1 MSTMDDRDR
10 ILALR
15 QQVSGLYGVVALS
28 IMLFDQVVDE
38 EILELL
44 TSAVPAFGR
53 CRLEGTYLVRDQPAL
68 GVESGSEP
76 WTELNALAG
85 VDGPVSVPGATWA
98 WAYPIRSVAGHSGY
112 LVVSAEATPST
123 DEQFL
128 VRTLARQA
136 GAALNSAALYR
147 AERAAS
153 GELRERNAEL
163 ASVNDTLT
171 HAVADLERRS
181 RIHELLI
188 NVVATGG
195 GEGAIAAVLHEL
207 TGLAVV
213 VEDKFGHLL
222 AWAGGEHPA
231 SDRPRAAR
239 DRTELLNRVR
249 RNGRPLRERDRVLAV
264 AQPRDEVLGV
274 LALID
279 PSRAA
284 GPYETLALEY
294 AAVVLAMELAHQRSL
309 AETELRLRGDL
320 VDDLLTGTDDESAI
334 ARSAALDHDL
344 YLPHQILAIS
354 WTGSDKPEKVGR
366 AVDQAIGRITQA
378 RALISRRGGK
388 IMVVAPTRGD
398 TVEYEWRELHRL
410 VSHALPYAEIA
421 IGVGR
426 PRANPSDLPRSH
438 TEAHRAL
445 GVRRSQANHNGVT
458 TFDELGFY
466 RMVGTAETE
475 HEVAEFIREWLGL
488 LIDYDATHHYDLVT
502 TLWQYYEC
510 GGNYD
515 ATAHALLIHRS
526 TLRYRLRRIRELT
539 GYDLRAV
546 DTHLNLHIAT
556 RAWQIRNGPE

>member
-1 MSTMDDRDR
+1 MDDRDR
-10 ILALR
+10 IEALR
-15 QQVSGLYGVVALS
+15 QQMSSLYGGIALS

-38 EILELL
+38 EILGLL

-53 CRLEGTYLVRDQPAL
+53 CRLEGTYLARDQPAP
-68 GVESGSEP
+68 GVESASEP
-76 WTELNALAG
+76 WTELTALAG
-85 VDGPVSVPGATWA
+85 VDGPVSVPGAIWA
-98 WAYPIRSVAGHSGY
+98 WAYPLRSVAGHSGY
-112 LVVSAEATPST
+112 LVVSAKAKPSA
-123 DEQFL
+123 DEEFL
-128 VRTLARQA
+128 VRMVAQQA

-153 GELRERNAEL
+153 GELRERNAKL
-163 ASVNDTLT
+163 ALANDNLS

-213 VEDKFGHLL
+213 VEDKYGNLL

-231 SDRPRAAR
+231 SDRQRAAR

-249 RNGRPLRERDRVLAV
+249 RNGRPLRERDRVFAV

-274 LALID
+274 LTLID

-284 GPYETLALEY
+284 GPYETLALEF
-294 AAVVLAMELAHQRSL
+294 AAVVLAMELAHKRSL

-320 VDDLLTGTDDESAI
+320 VDDLLTGTDDESAL
-334 ARSAALDHDL
+334 ARSVALDHDL
-344 YLPHQILAIS
+344 SPPHQILAIG
-354 WTGSDKPEKVGR
+354 WTGSDELEQVAR
-366 AVDQAIGRITQA
+366 AVEQAVVRITQA
-378 RALISRRGGK
+378 RALTSRRGGK
-388 IMVVAPTRGD
+388 IVVVAPTKSD
-398 TVEYEWRELHRL
+398 TVEYQWRELHRL
-410 VSHALPYAEIA
+410 VGDALPYTEVA

-426 PRANPSDLPRSH
+426 PCANPSDLPRSH

-445 GVRRSQANHNGVT
+445 DVRRSQAHDNGVT
-458 TFDELGFY
+458 TFAELGFY
-466 RMVGTAETE
+466 RIVGTADSE

-488 LIDYDATHHYDLVT
+488 LIDYDTTHHYDLVT

-546 DTHLNLHIAT
+546 DTRLNLHIAT
-556 RAWQIRNGPE
+556 RAWQIRNGPG